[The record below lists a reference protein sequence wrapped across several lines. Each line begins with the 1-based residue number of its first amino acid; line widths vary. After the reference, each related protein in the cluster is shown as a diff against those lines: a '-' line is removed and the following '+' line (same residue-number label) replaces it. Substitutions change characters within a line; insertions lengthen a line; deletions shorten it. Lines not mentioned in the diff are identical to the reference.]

1 MRSCPQ
7 AERHDPPRP
16 IGEGG
21 IPAEALIA
29 QVVVSKYA
37 DHLPLQPYVATKLQR
52 TGTRVAS
59 VKVV

>member
-1 MRSCPQ
+1 MRPFRW
-7 AERHDPPRP
+7 AERHDPPRL

-37 DHLPLQPYVATKLQR
+37 DHLPLQPYVATKLER